1 MSLSV
6 FTPELRHRK
15 SSHGGPLKG
24 CSPSKWRRIATEEA
38 HASDLDP
45 VAVMAGVRL
54 RPHVQARWRAWG
66 RLISDG
72 HSYKSVA
79 KASGFDH
86 TTVMHGVKPEQRVR
100 QKLWHG
106 ERLHRS
112 EAPWRP
118 LEAAE

>member
-1 MSLSV
+1 MTLS
-6 FTPELRHRK
+6 TTTHQYGIRR
-15 SSHGGPLKG
+15 G
-24 CSPSKWRRIATEEA
+24 CPPSKWRRIATEEA
-38 HASDLDP
+38 QASKLDP

-54 RPHVQARWRAWG
+54 RPYVQARWRAWD

-100 QKLWHG
+100 QKQWHG
-106 ERLHRS
+106 ERLLRIQS
-112 EAPWRP
+112 SWPL